1 MKKKI
6 IPQGFPSVIIISAVF
21 IFVGG
26 FFLYK
31 SSSEQKSARYLE
43 RGNKLLK
50 NKKYIEAIL
59 EYQKAAGLKPSKKIS
74 AELHYNIA
82 TSCLALAQYSSAITE
97 YKKVVS
103 DYKDSPFAD
112 DAQFIIAMIF
122 DERLG
127 NKKRAKQEFKFY
139 LDNFPK
145 AKYSFEAK
153 RKLLEK

>member
-6 IPQGFPSVIIISAVF
+6 VPRGFPSVTIISAVF
-21 IFVGG
+21 IFVAG

-31 SSSEQKSARYLE
+31 NSTEQKSLKYLNC
-43 RGNKLLK
+43 GNKLLK
-50 NKKYIEAIL
+50 SKKYIEAIL
-59 EYQKAAGLKPSKKIS
+59 EYQKAVPLEPSKKIS

-82 TSCLALAQYSSAITE
+82 TGCLALAQYSSAITE

-103 DYKDSPFAD
+103 EYKDSPFSD

-153 RKLLEK
+153 RKILEK

>member
-1 MKKKI
+1 MKKKFI
-6 IPQGFPSVIIISAVF
+6 IFFVIF
-21 IFVGG
+21 IFIGG

-31 SSSEQKSARYLE
+31 SSSEQKSLRYLAK
-43 RGNKLLK
+43 GNKFLK
-50 NKKYIEAIL
+50 NRKYLEAIL
-59 EYQKAAGLKPSKKIS
+59 EYQKAVGLKPSKKIS

-82 TSCLALAQYSSAITE
+82 TGCLALAQYSSAITE
-97 YKKVVS
+97 YKKVVG
-103 DYKDSPFAD
+103 DYKESPFSD

-153 RKLLEK
+153 RKILEK

>member
-1 MKKKI
+1 MKKKFI
-6 IPQGFPSVIIISAVF
+6 LFFVIF

-31 SSSEQKSARYLE
+31 NSSEQRAIKYLE
-43 RGNKLLK
+43 KGNKFLK
-50 NKKYIEAIL
+50 NGKYIEAIL
-59 EYQKAAGLKPSKKIS
+59 EYQKAVPLKPSKKIS

-82 TSCLALAQYSSAITE
+82 TGCLALAQYSSAIIE
-97 YKKVVS
+97 YKKVVN
-103 DYKDSPFAD
+103 DYKDSPFSD
-112 DAQFIIAMIF
+112 DAQFITAMIF

-127 NKKRAKQEFKFY
+127 NKKMAKQEFRSY

-153 RKLLEK
+153 RKLLGK

>member
-1 MKKKI
+1 MKKKFLL
-6 IPQGFPSVIIISAVF
+6 IPVIF
-21 IFVGG
+21 IFAAG
-26 FFLYK
+26 FFLHK
-31 SSSEQKSARYLE
+31 NSSEQKSIKYLE
-43 RGNKLLK
+43 KGNRFLK
-50 NKKYIEAIL
+50 NGKYIEAIL
-59 EYQKAAGLKPSKKIS
+59 EYQKAVPLKPSKKIS

-82 TSCLALAQYSSAITE
+82 TGCLALAQYSSAIIE
-97 YKKVVS
+97 YKKVVG

-112 DAQFIIAMIF
+112 DAQFITAMIF

-153 RKLLEK
+153 RKILEK

>member
-1 MKKKI
+1 MKIKI
-6 IPQGFPSVIIISAVF
+6 GVIFVIF

-31 SSSEQKSARYLE
+31 NSSEQKSLKYLE
-43 RGNKLLK
+43 KGNKFLK
-50 NKKYIEAIL
+50 TGKYIEAIL
-59 EYQKAAGLKPSKKIS
+59 EYQKAVPLKPSKKIS

-82 TSCLALAQYSSAITE
+82 TGCLALAQYSSAIME
-97 YKKVVS
+97 YKKVVLE
-103 DYKDSPFAD
+103 YKDSPFSD
-112 DAQFIIAMIF
+112 DAQFITAMIF

-145 AKYSFEAK
+145 AKYSFEAR

>member
-1 MKKKI
+1 MKIKI
-6 IPQGFPSVIIISAVF
+6 GVIFVIF

-31 SSSEQKSARYLE
+31 NSSEQKSLKYLE
-43 RGNKLLK
+43 KGNKFLK
-50 NKKYIEAIL
+50 NGKYIEAIL
-59 EYQKAAGLKPSKKIS
+59 EYQKAIPLKPSKKIS

-82 TSCLALAQYSSAITE
+82 TGCLALAQYSSAIME
-97 YKKVVS
+97 YKKVVLE
-103 DYKDSPFAD
+103 YKDSPFSD
-112 DAQFIIAMIF
+112 DAQFITAMIF

-153 RKLLEK
+153 RKILEK

>member
-1 MKKKI
+1 M
-6 IPQGFPSVIIISAVF
+6 
-21 IFVGG
+21 
-26 FFLYK
+26 YK
-31 SSSEQKSARYLE
+31 NSSEQRSLKYLN
-43 RGNKLLK
+43 RGNKFLK
-50 NKKYIEAIL
+50 SKKYIEAIL
-59 EYQKAAGLKPSKKIS
+59 EYQKAIPLKPSKKIS

-82 TSCLALAQYSSAITE
+82 TSCLALAQYSSAIMK

-103 DYKDSPFAD
+103 DYKDSPFSD

-127 NKKRAKQEFKFY
+127 NKKRAKKEFRFY

-153 RKLLEK
+153 RKILEK

>member
-1 MKKKI
+1 VKKKYLI
-6 IPQGFPSVIIISAVF
+6 FFVIF
-21 IFVGG
+21 IFAGS

-31 SSSEQKSARYLE
+31 NSSEQKSLKYLE
-43 RGNKLLK
+43 KGNRFLK

-59 EYQKAAGLKPSKKIS
+59 EYQKAIPLKPSKKIS

-97 YKKVVS
+97 YKKVVG
-103 DYKDSPFAD
+103 DYKDSPFAE
-112 DAQFIIAMIF
+112 DAQFITAMIF

-127 NKKRAKQEFKFY
+127 NKKMAKKEFKFY